1 MLIVDTMEVTN
12 NDVIELVLKN
22 LGIPYKVESLRFGG
36 EEIGDYTNEEHS
48 FLIERKKEDFWN
60 IPHTLSQLE
69 KMKSIE
75 GKKYLF
81 IQGTRDEL
89 EGYLLNQ
96 PRENAARMLNWG
108 WSVLADASLKYG
120 VEVCFFRDLD
130 EMFKHMFWLDKQSGK
145 EYKPFIVKP
154 KGENKQLRLM
164 NGVEG
169 LGPDTIKNLLDTFGS
184 PMNVFLA
191 ENSELRKVK
200 GMGPVRIKSLRDA
213 LGEASDPV
221 AGSE

>member
-12 NDVIELVLKN
+12 NAYIEDILKSN
-22 LGIPYKVESLRFGG
+22 GIPYVVQPLRFNG
-36 EEIGDYTNEEHS
+36 EEIGDYTNDKHT
-48 FLIERKKEDFWN
+48 FIVERKREDFWN
-60 IPHTLSQLE
+60 LPHTLSQLE
-69 KMKSIE
+69 KMKKIE

-81 IQGTRDEL
+81 IQGTRDDL
-89 EGYLLNQ
+89 EKYLMDQ
-96 PRENAARMLNWG
+96 PQRETGRMLNWG
-108 WSVLADASLKYG
+108 WSVLADARALYD
-120 VEVCFFRDLD
+120 VEVCYFRDLD
-130 EMFKHMFWLDKQSGK
+130 EMFKEMYWMDKQSGK

-213 LGEASDPV
+213 LGEATENQAV
-221 AGSE
+221 L